1 MANSERVRTDE
12 SGIVFVRSKDGDELR
27 LAGIDRMHFFRL
39 AGATPEEATDE
50 QVQKFFDL
58 RNQEKNTGERATEI
72 LRTESATDMVT
83 RELRIF
89 NLPQVMDEDNLGD
102 AAVPLPVAPTLPQTM
117 TAPSV
122 LPEIEASNDASGP
135 SLPTTPPGESGALP
149 PAPRY
154 TPGGT
159 QGSQS
164 ATDDASD
171 PTSSGA
177 GRPATESMPK
187 SRFIRQEGSVLYLQS
202 PDGSEQRVTQYIR
215 THFLRMI
222 EREISDAT
230 DEDIEMWFKLQGS
243 LDAGSTLQEARSRN
257 LLTEALQ
264 SAGKL
269 GRSDLEVLQ
278 QSINAWLEARREDR
292 SD

>member
-12 SGIVFVRSKDGDELR
+12 SGIVFIRSKDGDELR

-39 AGATPEEATDE
+39 TGATPEEATDD

-72 LRTESATDMVT
+72 LQTESATDMVT

-89 NLPQVMDEDNLGD
+89 NLPQVMGGDNLGD

-122 LPEIEASNDASGP
+122 LSEAGASNDASVP
-135 SLPTTPPGESGALP
+135 SLPTTPPGEDVALP

-154 TPGGT
+154 TPGGP

-164 ATDDASD
+164 AAVDAS
-171 PTSSGA
+171 
-177 GRPATESMPK
+177 R
-187 SRFIRQEGSVLYLQS
+187 L
-202 PDGSEQRVTQYIR
+202 
-215 THFLRMI
+215 
-222 EREISDAT
+222 ISWRA
-230 DEDIEMWFKLQGS
+230 
-243 LDAGSTLQEARSRN
+243 
-257 LLTEALQ
+257 
-264 SAGKL
+264 
-269 GRSDLEVLQ
+269 
-278 QSINAWLEARREDR
+278 
-292 SD
+292 

>member
-1 MANSERVRTDE
+1 M
-12 SGIVFVRSKDGDELR
+12 
-27 LAGIDRMHFFRL
+27 
-39 AGATPEEATDE
+39 
-50 QVQKFFDL
+50 
-58 RNQEKNTGERATEI
+58 
-72 LRTESATDMVT
+72 
-83 RELRIF
+83 
-89 NLPQVMDEDNLGD
+89 
-102 AAVPLPVAPTLPQTM
+102 
-117 TAPSV
+117 
-122 LPEIEASNDASGP
+122 
-135 SLPTTPPGESGALP
+135 
-149 PAPRY
+149 
-154 TPGGT
+154 
-159 QGSQS
+159 
-164 ATDDASD
+164 
-171 PTSSGA
+171 
-177 GRPATESMPK
+177 
-187 SRFIRQEGSVLYLQS
+187 
-202 PDGSEQRVTQYIR
+202 TQYIR